1 MMEDSLIILWWAFSV
16 VWVGYVVFLVG
27 VSGQQKRIG
36 EQIRQIRVRLQSVEK
51 R

>member
-1 MMEDSLIILWWAFSV
+1 MEDSLAILWYAFSV
-16 VWVGYVVFLVG
+16 VWVGYVVFLVT

-36 EQIRQIRVRLQSVEK
+36 EQIRQIRTRLESVGK